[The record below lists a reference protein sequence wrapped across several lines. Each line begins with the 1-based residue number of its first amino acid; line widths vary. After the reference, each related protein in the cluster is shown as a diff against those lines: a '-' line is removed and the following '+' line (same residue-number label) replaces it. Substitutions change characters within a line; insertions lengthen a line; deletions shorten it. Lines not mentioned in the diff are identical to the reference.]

1 MYFTCI
7 ATTTATTTTT
17 TLTTTTTT
25 NMSMTNRTISMT
37 TRATTTATT
46 TATATTTTTA
56 TTPTTTMSIT
66 IYTARTISMTTRATT
81 TATTMSKTNRTPTT
95 TMSKTNRTPTPNMS
109 MTNRTT
115 MNTFFVMFS
124 FRREKFFICVTISI
138 HTFSCSYFASFFIIT
153 FIFIYF
159 NTIIIKTS
167 SKCISTPL
175 SFHIISKQKV
185 LPYSLLLVYLFLCK
199 IIFLLVRH
207 LSNELYIL
215 VEYYF
220 FQFFQKLG

>member
-1 MYFTCI
+1 MTTR
-7 ATTTATTTTT
+7 TTTPTPTTTTT
-17 TLTTTTTT
+17 T
-25 NMSMTNRTISMT
+25 
-37 TRATTTATT
+37 
-46 TATATTTTTA
+46 
-56 TTPTTTMSIT
+56 
-66 IYTARTISMTTRATT
+66 
-81 TATTMSKTNRTPTT
+81 
-95 TMSKTNRTPTPNMS
+95 TPNMS

-115 MNTFFVMFS
+115 TNTFFVMFS
-124 FRREKFFICVTISI
+124 FRRKKFFICVTISVY
-138 HTFSCSYFASFFIIT
+138 TFSCSYFASFFIIT

-220 FQFFQKLG
+220 FQFFQKLE

>member
-7 ATTTATTTTT
+7 ATTTATTPTPTPTPTPTTT
-17 TLTTTTTT
+17 P
-25 NMSMTNRTISMT
+25 NMYMTNRTISMT
-37 TRATTTATT
+37 TRTTTPTP
-46 TATATTTTTA
+46 TTTTT
-56 TTPTTTMSIT
+56 T
-66 IYTARTISMTTRATT
+66 
-81 TATTMSKTNRTPTT
+81 
-95 TMSKTNRTPTPNMS
+95 TPNMS

-115 MNTFFVMFS
+115 TNTFFVMFS
-124 FRREKFFICVTISI
+124 FRRKKFFICVTISVY
-138 HTFSCSYFASFFIIT
+138 TFSCSYFASFFIIT

-220 FQFFQKLG
+220 FQFFQKLE

>member
-7 ATTTATTTTT
+7 ATTTAP
-17 TLTTTTTT
+17 
-25 NMSMTNRTISMT
+25 NMSITIYTTRTISI
-37 TRATTTATT
+37 TTTATT
-46 TATATTTTTA
+46 TATN
-56 TTPTTTMSIT
+56 MSIT
-66 IYTARTISMTTRATT
+66 IYTARTISITT
-81 TATTMSKTNRTPTT
+81 TAT
-95 TMSKTNRTPTPNMS
+95 NMS

-115 MNTFFVMFS
+115 TNTFFVMFS
-124 FRREKFFICVTISI
+124 FRRKKFFICVTISVP
-138 HTFSCSYFASFFIIT
+138 TFSCSYFASFFIIT

-199 IIFLLVRH
+199 IIFLLVCH

-220 FQFFQKLG
+220 FQFFQKLE